1 MYEEIIVIEAINAG
15 ASIEDILTLL
25 GETLETIMEED

>member
-1 MYEEIIVIEAINAG
+1 MYEEIMEAINAG
-15 ASIEDILTLL
+15 ATIKDILSLL

>member
-1 MYEEIIVIEAINAG
+1 MYEEIMEAINAG

-25 GETLETIMEED
+25 GETLDTIMEED

>member
-1 MYEEIIVIEAINAG
+1 MYEEIMEAINAG
-15 ASIEDILTLL
+15 ASIEDVLTLL